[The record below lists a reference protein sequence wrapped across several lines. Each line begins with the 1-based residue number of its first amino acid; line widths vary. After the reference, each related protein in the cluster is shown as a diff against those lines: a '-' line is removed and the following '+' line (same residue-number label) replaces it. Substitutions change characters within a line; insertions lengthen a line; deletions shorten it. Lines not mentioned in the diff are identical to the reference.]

1 MAGHCWIWR
10 AGAAGL
16 LALGLMGCA
25 SDEENYVARMP
36 REPGRN
42 VVTASGEKPLQCVPY
57 AREHSAVKIYGDA
70 WTWWDQA
77 SGKFPRG
84 SQPSPGAV
92 MVLNNYAG
100 PERGHVAVVKK
111 VVSSREIR
119 VDHANWLDDGSIY
132 LNDPVED
139 VSADND
145 WSKVRVYNIKTGG
158 WGGNVYPVQGFIGG
172 SPGDGEA
179 PAPLQQSPDL
189 LDARATPDDL
199 VPAHALARHAVP
211 PHTAPAVTPTRSVP
225 DAAPDDEDPLPHPD
239 MVISA
244 NIP

>member
-36 REPGRN
+36 REPGRS

-84 SQPSPGAV
+84 SQPEAGAV

-100 PERGHVAVVKK
+100 AQRG
-111 VVSSREIR
+111 
-119 VDHANWLDDGSIY
+119 
-132 LNDPVED
+132 
-139 VSADND
+139 
-145 WSKVRVYNIKTGG
+145 
-158 WGGNVYPVQGFIGG
+158 
-172 SPGDGEA
+172 
-179 PAPLQQSPDL
+179 
-189 LDARATPDDL
+189 
-199 VPAHALARHAVP
+199 
-211 PHTAPAVTPTRSVP
+211 
-225 DAAPDDEDPLPHPD
+225 
-239 MVISA
+239 
-244 NIP
+244 